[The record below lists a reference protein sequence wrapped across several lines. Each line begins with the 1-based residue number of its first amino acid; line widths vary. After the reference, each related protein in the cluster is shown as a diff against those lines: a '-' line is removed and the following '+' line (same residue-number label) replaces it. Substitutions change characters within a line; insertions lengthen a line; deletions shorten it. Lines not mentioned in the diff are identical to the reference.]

1 MLKIGEFSKIA
12 QVSIKA
18 LRHYDRLGLL
28 KPAHIDRYS
37 GYRYYELSQLVTLN
51 RILALKDLDF
61 SLDQI
66 KELLNVELSGK
77 VLEKLLYKK
86 ANELQQRILDEH
98 ARLIRV
104 EGRLAQLKDNLGSQ
118 TNPVV
123 LKSSPRQWIAAVR
136 QILPSINDL
145 YEWQQEQL
153 AAIDDC
159 LKGTD
164 YNPSDQAILI
174 YHQDEYHEVDV
185 DIEVGRFL
193 IGKKHHGQNE
203 EIKRSLQI
211 YTLPAV
217 NHLATTIHTAGSADM
232 SETYANLAGWTQS
245 NGFRPIGAWRELT
258 YSQESING
266 QVVIEV
272 QRPVMK
278 AIKFFTQLEINEMEP
293 KIITKSGFTLVGLP
307 YFGKNEN
314 MEISHHWE
322 RFNQRMRQLGGLPNE
337 TGDAAIGLCIT
348 PEDEPIDGAFEYVA
362 GLPVTEAEDVP
373 EDFVVRHVPE
383 QTYAVFAHKGD
394 LPSLH
399 KTYEYIYETW
409 LPQSGYRLA
418 GKMDFEY
425 YDADFKDFAPDSV
438 FYIYVPVEKT

>member
-66 KELLNVELSGK
+66 KELLKVDLSRE
-77 VLEKLLYKK
+77 VLQKLLHKK
-86 ANELQQRILDEH
+86 AAELQQRILDEH

-104 EGRLAQLKDNLGSQ
+104 EGRLAQLQDNIESQ
-118 TNPVV
+118 LNPVV

-145 YEWQQEQL
+145 YEWRQEQL
-153 AAIDDC
+153 TEIDHC
-159 LKGTD
+159 IQSAD
-164 YNPSDQAILI
+164 YSASEQTILI
-174 YHQDEYHEVDV
+174 YHQDEYHAEDVDV
-185 DIEVGRFL
+185 EVGRFL
-193 IGKKHHGQNE
+193 IGKKHFSE
-203 EIKRSLQI
+203 KEVIKGSLQI
-211 YTLPAV
+211 HTLPAV
-217 NHLATTIHTAGSADM
+217 NHLATTIHTAESANM
-232 SETYANLAGWTQS
+232 SETYARLAGWTQT
-245 NGFRPIGAWRELT
+245 NGFRPIGPWRELT
-258 YSQESING
+258 YPQDSPNEQL
-266 QVVIEV
+266 VIEV

-278 AIKFFTQLEINEMEP
+278 AIKFFTLLEANEMEP
-293 KIITKSGFTLVGLP
+293 KIITKPGFTLVGLR

-322 RFNQRMRQLGGLPNE
+322 RFNQRMRELGGLPNE

-362 GLPVTEAEDVP
+362 GLPVTKAEDVP

-383 QTYAVFAHKGD
+383 HTYAVFAHKGD
-394 LPSLH
+394 LPSLP

-418 GKMDFEY
+418 DKIDFEY
-425 YDADFKDFAPDSV
+425 YDADFKDFAPESI
-438 FYIYVPVEKT
+438 FYIYVPIEKG

>member
-12 QVSIKA
+12 QVSIKT

-37 GYRYYELSQLVTLN
+37 GYRYYELTQLVTLN

-66 KELLNVELSGK
+66 KELININLSGE
-77 VLEKLLYKK
+77 VLYKLLHKK
-86 ANELQQRILDEH
+86 AAELQQRILDERS
-98 ARLIRV
+98 RLIRV
-104 EGRLAQLKDNLGSQ
+104 EGHLTQLQDALKV
-118 TNPVV
+118 TVAPVV
-123 LKSSPRQWIAAVR
+123 LKSSPRQRIAAVR
-136 QILPSINDL
+136 QIVPSAKL
-145 YEWQQEQL
+145 LKEWQREQL
-153 AAIDDC
+153 AYIDDR
-159 LKGTD
+159 LQNAGYKTVS
-164 YNPSDQAILI
+164 PTILI
-174 YHQDEYHEVDV
+174 YHQDEYREEDLDV
-185 DIEVGRFL
+185 EVGKFL
-193 IGKKHHGQNE
+193 QSERQYNHIETSKG
-203 EIKRSLQI
+203 SLQI

-217 NHLATTIHTAGSADM
+217 NHLATTIHTGQNASM
-232 SETYANLAGWTQS
+232 SETYAHLAGWTQT
-245 NGFRPIGAWRELT
+245 NGFRPIGSWRELT
-258 YSQESING
+258 YPQAEASKAK
-266 QVVIEV
+266 VIEV

-278 AIKFFTQLEINEMEP
+278 AIKFYTQLEANEMEP
-293 KIITKSGFTLVGLP
+293 KIITKPGFTLVGLR

-314 MEISHHWE
+314 MEISHLWE
-322 RFNQRMRQLGGLPNE
+322 RFNQRMRALAGLPNE

-383 QTYAVFAHKGD
+383 QSYAVFAHKGD
-394 LPSLH
+394 LPSLP
-399 KTYEYIYETW
+399 KTYEYIYESW
-409 LPQSGYRLA
+409 LPQSKYKLA

-438 FYIYVPVEKT
+438 FYIYVPIENV